1 VKLIRP
7 TLVVVAVAALTA
19 ATVQADARVLRP
31 VELTETTILETSTSG
46 TLDVTL
52 PEDAVLDV
60 RREAN
65 PDVTISGSGRFVGI
79 ELTRKDHAHDFP
91 ALSSYRQP
99 AFLGGQTLT
108 YGAGSPPPSCRD
120 QVVPGDPLPDQC
132 TYREQERIV
141 LLQGH
146 YRLQVLAD
154 GAPLTI
160 TLRLRGLD
168 AGETRIRP
176 TRQLKSLQ
184 KPLPPLDAYE
194 DNVVTYGATGL
205 AGRAQGWVFATAEL
219 SNDATLEIVS
229 QCRRQDVGA
238 PPPFAYDSR
247 CEGGR
252 SGSNQT
258 TVRAVGQERQSWSG
272 FVSTG
277 TSDAPP
283 IGLGGAFTDT
293 GGVTLGQ
300 TLGVWLEDA
309 RT

>member
-1 VKLIRP
+1 MKLIRP
-7 TLVVVAVAALTA
+7 TLVGAAVAALA
-19 ATVQADARVLRP
+19 ATTFQAEARVLRP
-31 VELTETTILETSTSG
+31 VELTETTIVETSTSG
-46 TLDVTL
+46 TVDVIL

-79 ELTRKDHAHDFP
+79 ELTRKDDAHDFP

-108 YGAGSPPPSCRD
+108 YGAGSPPPECRD
-120 QVVPGDPLPDQC
+120 RVVPGDPLPDQC
-132 TYREQERIV
+132 SYVDQEGIV

-146 YRLQVLAD
+146 YRLKVLAD
-154 GAPLTI
+154 DAPLAI
-160 TLRLRGLD
+160 ALRLRGLD

-184 KPLPPLDAYE
+184 KPLPPLDAHE
-194 DNVVTYGATGL
+194 DNLVTYGATGL
-205 AGRAQGWVFATAEL
+205 SGRAQGWVFATADL
-219 SNDATLEIVS
+219 SRDATVEIVS

-252 SGSNQT
+252 SGSSQT
-258 TVRAVGQERQSWSG
+258 TVRAAGQEQQSWSG

-293 GGVTLGQ
+293 GGVSLGE
-300 TLGVWLEDA
+300 TLGVWLEDP
-309 RT
+309 RS